1 MFFQTTTFTF
11 VDLKIQLTIVKVISK
26 SEHTTVSRMK
36 IFFHTNLFITLILSS
51 SLVALSQTEG
61 TAVWQVTMFD
71 VNANV
76 QQADRSLNGTAN
88 ISAINVGT
96 APGSTFTVRLNSK
109 ASVKTATVAGAT
121 AAFRTVAE
129 TKGDLQRVVI
139 SLPGSVAPKGTT
151 SVTINYLLPV
161 ASNTGLAAVSPIS
174 TQFLPLSFWY
184 PMPNTPLSLRGADNA
199 PFKVSVNLPNVVSS
213 GIEKSSGVFEQSLNG
228 QPFFIQG
235 DWDKIEGAGEGKGIV
250 VYVTQGASADEKKR
264 AEAMI
269 AYTAAARAY
278 LASMLGTAP
287 DVPVRLVAARRG
299 SGFSDTG
306 TVLLDNDVFKL
317 PKIDTASALAIAE
330 AVARLWLG
338 GQTPIRGEGAGVLRD
353 GLVRFL
359 ANSFLEKQFGR
370 DAVESELVRQ
380 RLAYIAVAKR
390 DGPLARASSL
400 DSSYFGSVP
409 NRGAMTWRLID
420 RKVGHDAF
428 IGVLRSA
435 LETGKT
441 DSAGLT
447 LPNFRTALI
456 SRGGESLKTLL
467 DQQLDQVPDTDLMIG
482 LPQSRNAE
490 WFTALRNLGST
501 DVTAPVLAITD
512 RGERLTA
519 EVTVPARNFG
529 EAVFKTTSKIVR
541 VEIDPDKLYPQ
552 LDYSNDSAPKSRE
565 ITDALADATL
575 QLGAQ
580 DFVKAETSAREIFNA
595 YPRLQ
600 EARILLARALLGQNK
615 VDEAERLFRSALDE
629 PLPTTATLAWADI
642 GLGEI
647 SLKRGQAA
655 EAAKR
660 FNEAVIASRDYPSS
674 LAARLARIRAE
685 VAANNS
691 PPVDEPARTFIAQLA
706 TAIMSGKKA
715 ELESRV
721 VAGELVRFVNGI
733 VGTQPE
739 MWEMKVVRTELL
751 DPNQLAAD
759 VTIRAKQLG
768 RESAGTAVLVL
779 ARTGGGWKLSGVE
792 LFEVR

>member
-1 MFFQTTTFTF
+1 
-11 VDLKIQLTIVKVISK
+11 
-26 SEHTTVSRMK
+26 MK
-36 IFFHTNLFITLILSS
+36 IFFQTNLFVALLSFS
-51 SLVALSQTEG
+51 SLVAFSQTEG
-61 TAVWQVTMFD
+61 TAVWQVTKFE

-88 ISAINVGT
+88 ISAVNVGT

-121 AAFRTVAE
+121 TAFRTAPE

-139 SLPGSVAPKGTT
+139 SLPGSVAPNGTT
-151 SVTINYLLPV
+151 TLTINYLLPV
-161 ASNTGLAAVSPIS
+161 ASNTGLAAISPIS
-174 TQFLPLSFWY
+174 SQFLPLSFWY
-184 PMPNTPLSLRGADNA
+184 PMPNTPLSLRGADTA
-199 PFKVSVNLPNVVSS
+199 PFKVSVNLPNVISS
-213 GIEKSSGVFEQSLNG
+213 GVEKSSGGSSVFEQSFSG
-228 QPFFIQG
+228 QPFFVQG
-235 DWDKIEGAGEGKGIV
+235 DWEKVEGAGEGKGITA
-250 VYVTQGASADEKKR
+250 YVTQGASAEEKKR
-264 AEAMI
+264 AEVMI
-269 AYTAAARAY
+269 AYAGAARAY

-306 TVLLDNDVFKL
+306 TVLLDNDVFKIS
-317 PKIDTASALAIAE
+317 KIDTATALAVAE
-330 AVARLWLG
+330 AIARLWLG
-338 GQTPIRGEGAGVLRD
+338 GQTSIRGEGAGALRD

-370 DAVESELVRQ
+370 DAIESELIRQ

-390 DGPLARASSL
+390 DGPLAHASSL

-420 RKVGHDAF
+420 RKLGHDSF

-441 DSAGLT
+441 DSSGLT
-447 LPNFRTALI
+447 LPIFRAALI

-482 LPQSRNAE
+482 LPQPRNAE
-490 WFTALRNLGST
+490 WFAALRNLGST
-501 DVTAPVLAITD
+501 DVTAPVLATTD
-512 RGERLTA
+512 RGERLTI
-519 EVTVPARNFG
+519 EVTVPAKNFG

-541 VEIDPDKLYPQ
+541 AEIDPDKLYPQ

-565 ITDALADATL
+565 ITDALANATL

-580 DFVKAETSAREIFNA
+580 DFVKAEMSAREIFNA

-615 VDEAERLFRSALDE
+615 ADEAERLFRSALDE
-629 PLPTTATLAWADI
+629 PLPTTATLAWANI

-660 FNEAVIASRDYPSS
+660 FSDAVIASRDYPSS

-685 VAANNS
+685 VAANNA
-691 PPVDEPARTFIAQLA
+691 PPVDESARTFIAQL
-706 TAIMSGKKA
+706 TSAIMSGKKA

-721 VAGELVRFVNGI
+721 VPGELVRFISGI

>member
-1 MFFQTTTFTF
+1 
-11 VDLKIQLTIVKVISK
+11 
-26 SEHTTVSRMK
+26 MK
-36 IFFHTNLFITLILSS
+36 IFFQTNLFITLILSS
-51 SLVALSQTEG
+51 SLVVLSQTEG
-61 TAVWQVTMFD
+61 TAVWQVTKFD

-121 AAFRTVAE
+121 AAFRSVAE

-139 SLPGSVAPKGTT
+139 SLPGSVAPNGTT

-184 PMPNTPLSLRGADNA
+184 PMPNTPLTLRGADTA

-213 GIEKSSGVFEQSLNG
+213 GVEKSSGGSSVFEQSLGG

-235 DWDKIEGAGEGKGIV
+235 DWDNVEGAGEGKGIV
-250 VYVTQGASADEKKR
+250 VYVTKGASADEKKR

-317 PKIDTASALAIAE
+317 PKIDTATALAVAE
-330 AVARLWLG
+330 AVVRLWLG

-420 RKVGHDAF
+420 RKLGRDAL

-595 YPRLQ
+595 HPRLQ
-600 EARILLARALLGQNK
+600 EARILLARALFGQNK

-629 PLPTTATLAWADI
+629 PLPTTATLAWANI

-691 PPVDEPARTFIAQLA
+691 PPVDESARTFIAQLA
-706 TAIMSGKKA
+706 TAIMSGKKT

-721 VAGELVRFVNGI
+721 VPGELVRFVNGI

>member
-1 MFFQTTTFTF
+1 
-11 VDLKIQLTIVKVISK
+11 
-26 SEHTTVSRMK
+26 MK
-36 IFFHTNLFITLILSS
+36 IFFQTNLFITLVLSS
-51 SLVALSQTEG
+51 SFIALSQTEG
-61 TAVWQVTMFD
+61 TAVWQVTKFD

-76 QQADRSLNGTAN
+76 QQADRSLTGTAN

-129 TKGDLQRVVI
+129 TKGDLQRVVV
-139 SLPGSVAPKGTT
+139 SLPGSVAPNGTT
-151 SVTINYLLPV
+151 SLTINYLLPV

-184 PMPNTPLSLRGADNA
+184 PMPNTPLTLRGADTA

-213 GIEKSSGVFEQSLNG
+213 GVEKSSGGSSVFEQSLNG

-235 DWDKIEGAGEGKGIV
+235 DWDKVEGAGEGKGIV

-269 AYTAAARAY
+269 AYTAAARSY
-278 LASMLGTAP
+278 LVSMLGPAP

-317 PKIDTASALAIAE
+317 PKIDTATALAVAE
-330 AVARLWLG
+330 AIARLWLG
-338 GQTPIRGEGAGVLRD
+338 GQTPIRGEGAGALRD

-370 DAVESELVRQ
+370 DAVESELIRQ
-380 RLAYIAVAKR
+380 RLAYVAVAKR

-409 NRGAMTWRLID
+409 NRGAMTWRLVD
-420 RKVGHDAF
+420 RKLGHDAF

-447 LPNFRTALI
+447 LPIFRAALI

-482 LPQSRNAE
+482 LPQARNAE
-490 WFTALRNLGST
+490 WFAALRNLGST
-501 DVTAPVLAITD
+501 DVTAPVLATTD
-512 RGERLTA
+512 RGERLTV

-552 LDYSNDSAPKSRE
+552 LDYGNDSAPKSRE

-580 DFVKAETSAREIFNA
+580 DLVKAETSAREILNA

-629 PLPTTATLAWADI
+629 PLPTTATLAWANI

-660 FNEAVIASRDYPSS
+660 FSDAVIASRDYPSS

-685 VAANNS
+685 AAANNP
-691 PPVDEPARTFIAQLA
+691 PPVDESARTFITQLA

-721 VAGELVRFVNGI
+721 VPGELVRFVNGI

-779 ARTGGGWKLSGVE
+779 TRTGGGWKLSGVE